1 MLVAQLCLTQIFYC
15 PPGKPLQSIDMDG
28 EMETILLPLYMKII
42 ASFQKLCCT
51 FQNSFLITVLNAKYT
66 STAVMI
72 LMTAF
77 TK

>member
-1 MLVAQLCLTQIFYC
+1 MLVAQLCLTQTFYC

-28 EMETILLPLYMKII
+28 EMETILLPLYVQII
-42 ASFQKLCCT
+42 ASFQNLCCT
-51 FQNSFLITVLNAKYT
+51 FQNLFLITVLNAKHT
-66 STAVMI
+66 SIEVMI